1 LKGTL
6 LLAVGNL
13 RLAVPMAAVEAVVPW
28 EPPLELP
35 HAQPWLAGL
44 YPRLGEAVPVL
55 NPARVLGAAEEAPEV
70 LLLLRLDGRPLAIP
84 GREPRRSGGLV
95 PAGEPSD
102 GSGNGGRRTGDGGE
116 AGEMDVEAL
125 YSACGLR

>member
-1 LKGTL
+1 MSGAL
-6 LLAVGNL
+6 LLSVGNL

-28 EPPLELP
+28 EAPLELP
-35 HAQPWLAGL
+35 HRQPWLAGL

-55 NPARVLGAAEEAPEV
+55 NPEKVLGAAEEAPEV

-84 GREPRRSGGLV
+84 GREPRRSEGLR
-95 PAGEPSD
+95 PAKEPAD
-102 GSGNGGRRTGDGGE
+102 GPGIGDRATAPGAE